1 MANILDELTE
11 NLSSA
16 LKRIEALEA
25 GKLSVPDRLSFPD
38 FCKRAEITRP
48 TAYAW
53 AAKKL
58 IQVEKIGGRNFV
70 LVHSISV
77 NSKKYF
83 RKELGA

>member
-16 LKRIEALEA
+16 LKRIEALEG

-53 AAKKL
+53 AERNL
-58 IQVEKIGGRNFV
+58 IKIEKIGGRNFV
-70 LVHSISV
+70 LVDSISC